1 MNIRIKNLLLGMM
14 MVLIGTFFQSN
25 VLAHADHDKDAI
37 IIEMADIMISLEH
50 FPTSGDQ
57 KRLQSVMD
65 SGSSTEQEKIIANAI
80 MNVQHQ
86 TTAEDQQK
94 LQKII
99 DGTAP
104 TSTVSTLASIVQSF
118 SHGISKTDKRKLQT
132 IKFKG

>member
-1 MNIRIKNLLLGMM
+1 MNIKIKNLLLGTM

-37 IIEMADIMISLEH
+37 IIKMADIMISLEH
-50 FPTSGDQ
+50 FPTSEDQ
-57 KRLQSVMD
+57 KTLQLVMD
-65 SGSSTEQEKIIANAI
+65 SDSSTEQEKIIANAI
-80 MNVQHQ
+80 MNIQHQ
-86 TTAEDQQK
+86 ATTEDQQK

-104 TSTVSTLASIVQSF
+104 TSTVSTLASIVQGF

-132 IKFKG
+132 IKYKG

>member
-1 MNIRIKNLLLGMM
+1 MNIKIKNLLLGMM

-50 FPTSGDQ
+50 FPTSEDQ
-57 KRLQSVMD
+57 KTLQLVMD
-65 SGSSTEQEKIIANAI
+65 SDSSTEQEKIIANAI
-80 MNVQHQ
+80 MNIQHQ
-86 TTAEDQQK
+86 ATSENQQK

-104 TSTVSTLASIVQSF
+104 TSTVSTLASIVQGF

>member
-57 KRLQSVMD
+57 KELQSVMD
-65 SGSSTEQEKIIANAI
+65 SDSSTEQEKIIANAI

>member
-1 MNIRIKNLLLGMM
+1 MNIKIKNLLLGTM

-37 IIEMADIMISLEH
+37 IIKMANIMISLEH

-57 KRLQSVMD
+57 KTLQSVMD
-65 SGSSTEQEKIIANAI
+65 SNSSTEQEKIIANAI
-80 MNVQHQ
+80 MNIQHQ
-86 TTAEDQQK
+86 ATTEDQQK

-99 DGTAP
+99 DDTAP
-104 TSTVSTLASIVQSF
+104 TSTVSTLASIVQGF
-118 SHGISKTDKRKLQT
+118 SHGISKTDKRKLLT

>member
-1 MNIRIKNLLLGMM
+1 MNIKIKNLLLGTM

-37 IIEMADIMISLEH
+37 IIKMANIMISLEH

-57 KRLQSVMD
+57 KTLQSVMD
-65 SGSSTEQEKIIANAI
+65 SNSSTEQEKIIANAI
-80 MNVQHQ
+80 MNIQHQ
-86 TTAEDQQK
+86 ATAEDQQK

-104 TSTVSTLASIVQSF
+104 TSTVSTLA
-118 SHGISKTDKRKLQT
+118 
-132 IKFKG
+132 

>member
-1 MNIRIKNLLLGMM
+1 MNIKIKNLLLGMM

-37 IIEMADIMISLEH
+37 IIKMADIMINLEH

-57 KRLQSVMD
+57 KELQSVMD
-65 SGSSTEQEKIIANAI
+65 SDSSTEQEKIIANAI
-80 MNVQHQ
+80 MNIQHQ

-104 TSTVSTLASIVQSF
+104 TSTVSTLASIVQGF

>member
-1 MNIRIKNLLLGMM
+1 MNIKIKNLLLGTM

-37 IIEMADIMISLEH
+37 IIKMADIMISLEH
-50 FPTSGDQ
+50 FSTSGDQ
-57 KRLQSVMD
+57 KTLQSVMD
-65 SGSSTEQEKIIANAI
+65 SDSSTEQEKIIANAI
-80 MNVQHQ
+80 MNIQHQ
-86 TTAEDQQK
+86 ATTEDQQK

-104 TSTVSTLASIVQSF
+104 TSTVSTLASIVQGF

>member
-57 KRLQSVMD
+57 KKLQSVMD